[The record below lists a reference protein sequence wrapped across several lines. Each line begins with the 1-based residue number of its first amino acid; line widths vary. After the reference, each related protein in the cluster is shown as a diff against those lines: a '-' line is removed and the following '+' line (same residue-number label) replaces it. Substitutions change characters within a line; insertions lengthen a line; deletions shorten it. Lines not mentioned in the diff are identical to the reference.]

1 MIQTSLSRLVNQ
13 DQRKTLNPQQDRE
26 RYSWE
31 HYSGEFAYPDNV
43 TRYLHKQWQR
53 ESPNMYA
60 ERCLWA
66 DPAMHF
72 ATVVDEL
79 TGMVMQNTSEITR
92 QWSQED
98 TLNALGDPEDGNS
111 VSYRLMKD
119 CDGMGTNWDTFWNK
133 ASVNMTVL
141 RKPWIFV
148 DGVTM
153 DGATKTSE
161 AKIHVIKPWDILD
174 YVTDSEGHITQV
186 KMRLVEDTRTSV
198 MDDTKPEERYIIFTF
213 DGWAMYDSNHAV
225 IRSDEYAY
233 YKDSSRQ
240 QRILPIFPFSLSLDR
255 EVGYLLARK
264 CNTIFNT
271 ESVRDYAVRN
281 ITFNFLK
288 LVGDDAEF
296 NAKVEQLRNGT
307 NVLQQ
312 NPAHSGTDDF
322 ISLDVGMVDATSKV
336 LLEKIGV
343 FYSMAFKEYND
354 AAGVKTATEI
364 VQKSASSLN
373 AFLTLLST
381 ALDEAENAVMWRITQ
396 IYNPENPAVW
406 PDSYVARST
415 DFVPADVE
423 GTINNL
429 VKRYIGADKV
439 IPLPD
444 DRLKDVLTTIAN
456 LDNYKM
462 EGDDLDEVVARLRNE
477 PPIV

>member
-1 MIQTSLSRLVNQ
+1 MIQTSLSRLVNA

-31 HYSGEFAYPDNV
+31 HYSGEFVYPDNV
-43 TRYLHKQWQR
+43 TLYLHKQWQR
-53 ESPNMYA
+53 ESQNMYA

-79 TGMVMQNTSEITR
+79 TGMVMANNSEISR
-92 QWSQED
+92 QWSEEG
-98 TLNALGDPEDGNS
+98 TINALGDPDDGNS

-119 CDGMGTNWDTFWNK
+119 CDGLGTNWDTFWNK

-153 DGATKTSE
+153 DGSTKTGE
-161 AKIHVIKPWDILD
+161 AKVHIIKPWNILD
-174 YVTDSEGHITQV
+174 YVTDSEGHIIEV

-198 MDDTKPEERYIIFTF
+198 KDSVKPEQRYIIFGLE
-213 DGWAMYDSNHAV
+213 GWSMYDAQDNV

-233 YKDSSRQ
+233 FKDSSRQ
-240 QRILPIFPFSLSLDR
+240 QRILPIFPFSLSLER

-271 ESVRDYAVRN
+271 ESVRDFAVRN
-281 ITFNFLK
+281 ITFNFLR
-288 LVGDDAEF
+288 LVGNDDEF
-296 NAKVEQLRNGT
+296 NAKVNQLREGT

-312 NPAHSGTDDF
+312 NPSYSQGDDF
-322 ISLDVGMVDATSKV
+322 IALDVGMVDATSKV

-343 FYSMAFKEYND
+343 FYAMAFKEYND
-354 AAGVKTATEI
+354 AAAVKTATEI

-381 ALDEAENAVMWRITQ
+381 ALDEAENAVLWRLTQ

-429 VKRYIGADKV
+429 VRRYIGADKV

-462 EGDDLDEVVARLRNE
+462 QGEDLDEVVARLRAE
-477 PPIV
+477 PPAM